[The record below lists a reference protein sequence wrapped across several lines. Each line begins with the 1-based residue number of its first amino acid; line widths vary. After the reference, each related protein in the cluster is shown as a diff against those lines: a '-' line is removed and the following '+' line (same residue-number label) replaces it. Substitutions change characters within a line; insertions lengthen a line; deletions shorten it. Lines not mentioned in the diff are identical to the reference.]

1 MTNPEPDPIHTIRLR
16 RPWQKQF
23 ENEDSSNRIDVPE
36 AEPATDT
43 PVTPATYIRR
53 FNRPSGLTERSQ
65 LRLKIGSWK
74 GELVSL
80 NVNDQELAAGL
91 QYQSSSSPI
100 DVDIAHLLANHNCI
114 TIVLA
119 PKNESPDQEKRP
131 VQLTGPVVLN
141 IVEYPR

>member
-36 AEPATDT
+36 TELATNT

-74 GELVSL
+74 GELASL
-80 NVNDQELAAGL
+80 IVNDRELAADL
-91 QYQSSSSPI
+91 QCERSNGPI